1 MKIILSYYFYTHRK
15 LCSSVYQKCYQ
26 VECCLEILSLQGRL
40 IAQVSF
46 NPVLEILECWLEILE
61 MECWLEILEM
71 ECWLEILEMECCLEI
86 LMVAQVSIGTVMLG
100 RKWLVSKTHYK

>member
-1 MKIILSYYFYTHRK
+1 MKTILSYYFYTHRK

-46 NPVLEILECWLEILE
+46 NPVLEILEL
-61 MECWLEILEM
+61 ECWLEILEM

-100 RKWLVSKTHYK
+100 RKWLVSKTQL